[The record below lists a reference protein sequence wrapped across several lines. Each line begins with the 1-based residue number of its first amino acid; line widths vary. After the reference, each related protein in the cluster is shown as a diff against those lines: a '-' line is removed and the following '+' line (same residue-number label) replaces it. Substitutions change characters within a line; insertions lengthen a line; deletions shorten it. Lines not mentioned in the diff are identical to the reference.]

1 MTSARIKRLAALD
14 TRLSIAVAEL
24 GCALRDGRKI
34 WQELGTLEKLESIE
48 QGITDQLDQLRQLMR
63 AELDAANQERF
74 PIQPGRSV

>member
-24 GCALRDGRKI
+24 GCALRDGRQV
-34 WQELGTLEKLESIE
+34 WRELGTLDRLEGIE

-63 AELDAANQERF
+63 AELDAANQERH
-74 PIQPGRSV
+74 PRNP